1 MTLLEQYIDELSKD
15 VEIDEFTLKEC
26 QMKLPAIKHK
36 WVGRVVRHK
45 KDLYRAF
52 GERRELVKTVVAKI
66 KDSQEY
72 AMTTPAAEKLAAK
85 HEPVQK
91 LDDKIKDLELVIE
104 FLDKCEKIFHS
115 MSFDIKNL
123 VEIIKL
129 SLIHISEP
137 TRPERIW

>member
-1 MTLLEQYIDELSKD
+1 MSLLEQYIDELSKD

-36 WVGRVVRHK
+36 WVGRLVRHK
-45 KDLYRAF
+45 KDLHRSFA
-52 GERRELVKTVVAKI
+52 ERRELVKTVVAKI

-123 VEIIKL
+123 VEIIKMETL
-129 SLIHISEP
+129 
-137 TRPERIW
+137 